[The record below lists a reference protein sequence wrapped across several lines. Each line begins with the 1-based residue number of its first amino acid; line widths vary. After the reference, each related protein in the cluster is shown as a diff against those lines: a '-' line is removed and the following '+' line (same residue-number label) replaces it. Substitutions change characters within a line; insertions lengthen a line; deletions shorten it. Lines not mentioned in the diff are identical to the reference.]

1 MNQPSLLLQKTNIAF
16 NQTHMLGCCGRIQDR
31 IGRERCNLIR
41 DSSKLSITSYF
52 NNMKP
57 AKHIHLVY
65 LVHCSPNF
73 THFMIDKKMSDCGK
87 ENLPVVRHRE
97 DMPIDKRKYQYQ
109 CRPSAGA
116 VIAPEGLSPNSQV
129 YADQSLVQYSL

>member
-1 MNQPSLLLQKTNIAF
+1 
-16 NQTHMLGCCGRIQDR
+16 MLGCCSQIQDR

-65 LVHCSPNF
+65 LVHCGPNF
-73 THFMIDKKMSDCGK
+73 THFMIDKMSDCGK
-87 ENLPVVRHRE
+87 ANPPAVHHKE
-97 DMPIDKRKYQYQ
+97 DMPIDKEN
-109 CRPSAGA
+109 
-116 VIAPEGLSPNSQV
+116 INTN
-129 YADQSLVQYSL
+129 ADLLLELQ